1 MQVVH
6 GDHVYTFAYPLTARF
21 KQLWRIPATFVAFS
35 GAALYAYEI
44 QSKIGVILSCGV
56 IVCLVPQTLWIASWH
71 PNLKVDRTG
80 ISAWRF
86 GICLQRTEWTTVTEI
101 KKQYRRISNSALTLR
116 CGTTKRLDT
125 DGKYWKIEI
134 GVRQKRFFTISF
146 SNRIMEAEKL
156 LSVLNAKIQE
166 FDIPVTTS
174 ASKRP

>member
-56 IVCLVPQTLWIASWH
+56 IVCLVPQ
-71 PNLKVDRTG
+71 VDRTG